1 MKSQKKY
8 FFKSLFYKKKVMLNL
23 NEKNKKLKQLKK
35 KMWVSECKCVCI
47 GGDFFCALIERST
60 NNKKQ

>member
-35 KMWVSECKCVCI
+35 KCE
-47 GGDFFCALIERST
+47 
-60 NNKKQ
+60 